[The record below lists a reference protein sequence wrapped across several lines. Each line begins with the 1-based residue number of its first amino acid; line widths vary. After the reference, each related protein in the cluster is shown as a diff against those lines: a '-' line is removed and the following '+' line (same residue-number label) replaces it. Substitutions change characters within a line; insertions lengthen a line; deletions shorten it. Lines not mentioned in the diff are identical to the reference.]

1 MAMSFKTDFPEY
13 ESLAIHIRHAHA
25 ERSVYLG
32 YVIADRIIAVSHFI
46 KRIVLGALRRPGRS
60 PATSIR

>member
-13 ESLAIHIRHAHA
+13 ESLAKHVRHAHA

-32 YVIADRIIAVSHFI
+32 YMIADGIIKASQFI
-46 KRIVLGALRRPGRS
+46 KRVTLAVLRRPGRG
-60 PATSIR
+60 PVTSIR